1 MLNIKPCFC
10 YHWSLQ
16 TLMTRQVFGAKESFL
31 FFDVGIILLFFVK
44 ITLKQAKYTY
54 NCNLVCHV
62 FFSLFFSLLSLV
74 HFSVI
79 FLTFVYRICTCYKLL
94 LLCKSRVVSSLL
106 RCQSW
111 LQRMFAYG
119 TIFIFWHNGR
129 ILNTI
134 SLLNKHLNQCKP

>member
-1 MLNIKPCFC
+1 MLPLIIANSHDSSSF
-10 YHWSLQ
+10 WSKRKFPLHSW
-16 TLMTRQVFGAKESFL
+16 M
-31 FFDVGIILLFFVK
+31 LLLWCRYNSSFFVK
-44 ITLKQAKYTY
+44 ITLKQTKYTY

-94 LLCKSRVVSSLL
+94 LFCKSRVVSSLL